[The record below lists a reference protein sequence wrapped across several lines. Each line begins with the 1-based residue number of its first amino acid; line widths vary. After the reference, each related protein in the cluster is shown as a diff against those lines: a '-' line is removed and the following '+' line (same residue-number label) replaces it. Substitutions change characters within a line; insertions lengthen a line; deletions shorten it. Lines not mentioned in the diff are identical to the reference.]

1 MPLMR
6 LTYSGTDID
15 FQSLHGSII
24 PNDLNSVSHISKD
37 GTLWTATRFEVMQW
51 EPIARLVGSDAANI
65 NTWTQERYTC
75 TFTPDRAS
83 PATTYQVKILN
94 RALPMQRVSD
104 DGPTYQGQLLVRRT
118 SA

>member
-24 PNDLNSVSHISKD
+24 PDDLDTAIHTSKD
-37 GTLWTATRFEVMQW
+37 GTLWIATRSEIPQW
-51 EPIARLVGSDAANI
+51 EPVLRLVGGDATNI
-65 NTWTQERYTC
+65 NAWTSNRYTC

-83 PATTYQVKILN
+83 PATTHQVKILN
-94 RALPMQRVSD
+94 RSLPMQRISD
-104 DGPTYQGQLLVRRT
+104 EGPTYDGQLLVRKT
-118 SA
+118 GP